1 MAWLLVT
8 ILVCGLV
15 HAAPWLNI
23 ALQGTSDKSLGN
35 TQTAKMMKGLEYL
48 PYDESL
54 RDLGILN
61 LMKRMLIKEVLL
73 EKEENTAVTALKQA
87 ALRGCGWHPCHTVGR
102 KFAVSRGG
110 G

>member
-1 MAWLLVT
+1 
-8 ILVCGLV
+8 
-15 HAAPWLNI
+15 
-23 ALQGTSDKSLGN
+23 
-35 TQTAKMMKGLEYL
+35 MMKGLEYL

-87 ALRGCGWHPCHTVGR
+87 ALRGCGGSFSGYIQNTHGCLPVQLTVENLL
-102 KFAVSRGG
+102 
-110 G
+110 